1 MEQLHSRVGVEI
13 ELLTPRGTTRA
24 DLAGAVAGRVGGR
37 VVPVFHRDSEPSA
50 VPGMSSFRHL
60 TRGFAVLDGDGAE
73 LCSVVDDITIVA
85 GLDVRAPALPGW
97 HRIVTDDP
105 RLLNLLAEVC
115 DPSASVAEVLDP
127 VARLFGTTVQR
138 ADGGIH
144 KVVDR
149 DGASVAMAAP
159 LPGERHRPAE
169 IVTAPLVSGHAEAL
183 ERLLA
188 PARELGCTIPV
199 EAAVHLHF
207 DAAPYRTPTAMANLV
222 ELFAAWR
229 PAIWRLLATNPACRR
244 LAPPPPALVELCGA
258 LRGLDGWAQV
268 ASVLAGVELSKY
280 SDLNLT
286 ALVTAPPVKDTV
298 EVRVLP
304 GADTAGAIMCRARIV
319 EGLLE
324 RCRTEPGV
332 PAPSGRVD
340 DDAAALERWA
350 LEKWAAGRA

>member
-1 MEQLHSRVGVEI
+1 VPDELRSRVGVEI
-13 ELLTPRGTTRA
+13 ELLTPRGRTRA
-24 DLAGAVAGRVGGR
+24 DLAGAIADRVGGR
-37 VVPVFHRDSEPSA
+37 VEPVFHRDSEPSA

-60 TRGFAVLDGDGAE
+60 TRGFTVLDGAGDE
-73 LCSVVDDITIVA
+73 VCSVVDDITIVA
-85 GLDVRAPALPGW
+85 GLDVRAAPLPGW

-105 RLLNLLAEVC
+105 RLLNLLATTC
-115 DPSASVAEVLDP
+115 DPAADLADVLDP
-127 VARLFGTTVQR
+127 VARLFGTRVQQ
-138 ADGGIH
+138 AGGSIR

-159 LPGERHRPAE
+159 LPGERQRPAE
-169 IVTAPLVSGHAEAL
+169 IVTPPLAAGHADAL

-188 PARELGCTIPV
+188 PARELGCTVPV

-207 DAAPYRTPTAMANLV
+207 DAAPLRTPRALANLV

-229 PAIWRLLATNPACRR
+229 PALWRVLATNPACRR
-244 LAPPPPALVELCGA
+244 LGPPPAALVELA
-258 LRGLDGWAQV
+258 PKLRELDGWAQV
-268 ASVLAGVELSKY
+268 GPLLDGIELTKY

-286 ALVTAPPVKDTV
+286 AMVRAPEVKDTV

-304 GADTAGAIMCRARIV
+304 GADTAQAIMGRARIV

-332 PAPSGRVD
+332 PVPSGQVE
-340 DDAAALERWA
+340 DDAAALRH
-350 LEKWAAGRA
+350 WAAG

>member
-1 MEQLHSRVGVEI
+1 VPDALRSRVGVEI

-24 DLAGAVAGRVGGR
+24 DLAGAVADRVGGR
-37 VVPVFHRDSEPSA
+37 VQPVFHRDSEPSA

-60 TRGFAVLDGDGAE
+60 TRGFAVLDGGGAE
-73 LCSVVDDITIVA
+73 LCSVVDDITVVA
-85 GLDVRAPALPGW
+85 GLDVRAVPLPGW
-97 HRIVTDDP
+97 HRIVTDDA
-105 RLLNLLAEVC
+105 RLLNLVAEVC
-115 DPSASVAEVLDP
+115 DPAADAAEVLEP
-127 VARLFGTTVQR
+127 LARLFGTTVQE
-138 ADGGIH
+138 AGGSVR

-149 DGASVAMAAP
+149 DGASVAMVAP

-169 IVTAPLVSGHAEAL
+169 VVTVPLADGHAAAL

-188 PARELGCTIPV
+188 PARELGCTVPE

-207 DAAPYRTPTAMANLV
+207 DAAPLRTPRALANLV

-244 LAPPPPALVELCGA
+244 LGPPPPALVELA
-258 LRGLDGWAQV
+258 PRLRELDEWAQV
-268 ASVLAGVELSKY
+268 GPLLAGIELTKY

-286 ALVTAPPVKDTV
+286 GLIRAPAVKDTV

-304 GADTAGAIMCRARIV
+304 GADTAEAIMGRARIV
-319 EGLLE
+319 EDLLE

-332 PAPSGRVD
+332 PAPGGRVE
-340 DDAAALERWA
+340 DDAAELRR
-350 LEKWAAGRA
+350 WAAGTG